1 MKLAAAIIV
10 LGIGT
15 TATALTTYLG
25 VTPTIELQLLLF
37 INVSVLTA
45 ILLRKYMD
53 VSTWLFPGRQAKAL
67 VRKPFSNTS
76 WFVTNRLGLKKL
88 TPEEECT
95 KREMEEQEMEEGTG
109 NGDIGEIV
117 PVVEPIVPP
126 GLGGTVKYK
135 GKKWPA
141 RSSQTIAPG
150 ENARIIGRDI
160 LILEV
165 EKIKQNSTVEK
176 GFYY

>member
-1 MKLAAAIIV
+1 MKLIPAMAF
-10 LGIGT
+10 LGVGTAT
-15 TATALTTYLG
+15 TALATYMG

-37 INVSVLTA
+37 INISVLMA
-45 ILLRKYMD
+45 ILLRKHID
-53 VSTWLFPGRQAKAL
+53 VSTWLFPGRRATIRT
-67 VRKPFSNTS
+67 RKPFSNTS

-88 TPEEECT
+88 TPEETST

-126 GLGGTVKYK
+126 GPGGKVEYQ
-135 GKKWPA
+135 GRKWPA
-141 RSSQTIAPG
+141 RSSETIAPG
-150 ENARIIGRDI
+150 EKARVVGRDI
-160 LILEV
+160 LTLVV

-176 GFYY
+176 SFYY

>member
-1 MKLAAAIIV
+1 MKLIPATLFLGVAAA
-10 LGIGT
+10 T
-15 TATALTTYLG
+15 TALTTYVG

-45 ILLRKYMD
+45 ILLRKYID
-53 VSTWLFPGRQAKAL
+53 VSTWILPGQRSRTAVL
-67 VRKPFSNTS
+67 ERKPFSNTS

-117 PVVEPIVPP
+117 DPEGDKHPHGHECIQKTKIQ
-126 GLGGTVKYK
+126 GTDPKLHCSTRL
-135 GKKWPA
+135 KKFF
-141 RSSQTIAPG
+141 
-150 ENARIIGRDI
+150 
-160 LILEV
+160 
-165 EKIKQNSTVEK
+165 
-176 GFYY
+176 GFFSNLVGIN

>member
-1 MKLAAAIIV
+1 MKMVPAMTV
-10 LGIGT
+10 FGIGA
-15 TATALTTYLG
+15 TAAALTTYLG
-25 VTPTIELQLLLF
+25 ITPTIELQLLLF

-45 ILLRKYMD
+45 ILLRKYID
-53 VSTWLFPGRQAKAL
+53 TSFWLFPGQRARATVRK
-67 VRKPFSNTS
+67 RKPFSNTS

-88 TPEEECT
+88 TPEEQCA
-95 KREMEEQEMEEGTG
+95 KREMEEGTG

-126 GLGGTVKYK
+126 GHGGKVEYK
-135 GKKWPA
+135 GKIWPA
-141 RSSQTIAPG
+141 RSSERIAPG

-160 LILEV
+160 LTLVV

-176 GFYY
+176 RSYY